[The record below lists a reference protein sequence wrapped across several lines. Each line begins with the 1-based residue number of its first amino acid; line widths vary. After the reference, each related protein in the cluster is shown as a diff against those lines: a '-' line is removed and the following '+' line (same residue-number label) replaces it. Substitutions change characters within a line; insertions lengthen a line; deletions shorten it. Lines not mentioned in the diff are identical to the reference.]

1 MKKTITI
8 LAATAAA
15 VALAACGSEKA
26 QEAVANAPTPRPTV
40 TVTAPAP
47 PAPPAPTVTVT
58 VKADSSVPQA
68 CLDALDN
75 ADEGFGYAA
84 GAMGAAGE
92 GFDAVSVGDID
103 KLLQQIPVMKSM
115 GTKLN
120 NLAPT
125 YNTNKAACRAAGN

>member
-8 LAATAAA
+8 LAAAAA
-15 VALAACGSEKA
+15 VVALAACGTDKA
-26 QEAVANAPTPRPTV
+26 QEAVANAPQPTV

-58 VKADSSVPQA
+58 AKADSSVPQA

-103 KLLQQIPVMKSM
+103 KLLEQIPVMKSM

>member
-8 LAATAAA
+8 LAATAAV

-26 QEAVANAPTPRPTV
+26 SEAVANAPTPRPTV

-58 VKADSSVPQA
+58 AKADSSVPQA

-84 GAMGAAGE
+84 GAMGAAGD

-115 GTKLN
+115 STKLN
-120 NLAPT
+120 ALAPT